1 MRTYVHYG
9 VSISITVCI
18 LLLTG
23 RAMAVVPAENVNT
36 VNDGRI
42 ISGKTYYNTP
52 GAVTSFINSGSG
64 GLWLKSGTTLRGQE
78 VDTTGSLTNNGG
90 AVHLYAPNN
99 VVRVDG
105 NIDLNGL
112 KNGQG
117 AYIGDGGKVFI
128 DSAYLFQNGN
138 IFANG
143 GNGGQV
149 QINVGGMT
157 LGEGAQ
163 IQANGIQGGVVS
175 INSSGPV
182 DLRRNSVIETSG
194 FGFEGSNVI
203 SIEGSLVN
211 VDGLIKAN
219 TTEAR
224 VFQGGTIR
232 LVATGQ
238 TNYQNLKDDLQAA
251 TQNSPGDSSAPTL
264 TAQERMFILQRANN
278 QILNHDGDVVIG
290 RDTTNT
296 TPSYIGQLNANGLT
310 PPSRF
315 NSDPANHGGTI
326 IISAMHDVVNRGQL
340 IANGAR
346 GSLEANPAITNDAV
360 SGGHGGTIS
369 LNAMNNII
377 NDKGRIE
384 ANGGSGVSKAGYID
398 TDGDP
403 FNGMGQVAGIVGG
416 RGGNGGIVAFGYG
429 NTLTNT
435 GGIYADGALG
445 AAGSQPVLNGA
456 GGKGGLVVFSGN
468 ANPTGN
474 GSIDVL
480 GRAGGNN
487 SVSMGGQAGTIV
499 SPNPTTLGQTQVYFQ
514 QGYENGQPVSYRA
527 TQQTQTNEVLVDSD
541 NGDMIALTKN
551 GGNSSTNLLSR
562 LLNANYRTVDNPT
575 GFSSNMLEGHYGMS
589 FANLVVQSSQ
599 NNLALDLNVPAGFPP
614 PSEFGQVSIF
624 EYLGSLTIANN
635 GAVTLPS
642 VPGPYQNTQPRNT
655 NFWMGTHFENGIT
668 RLSLLAKGDVNNTA
682 ASFWNGTVNIATKGN
697 YLGGGV
703 LTTSSNPDYG
713 GTLQAGSIMI
723 KAGNDITQ
731 NTQNGSFLT
740 ADGVLF
746 GGVIRLFALHDIRYN
761 GSHTE
766 DLGIASA
773 ISTNGSLQGGI
784 VTLQAGHDLLINAN
798 ETPQPEWY
806 TTQAITANGIS
817 SINGRGGFVS
827 LKAGN
832 SRHINNVFIEANGGL
847 RNGIV
852 SLDP

>member
-1 MRTYVHYG
+1 
-9 VSISITVCI
+9 
-18 LLLTG
+18 
-23 RAMAVVPAENVNT
+23 VNT
-36 VNDGRI
+36 VNDGRV

-64 GLWLKSGTTLRGQE
+64 GLWLKSGNTLRGQE
-78 VDTTGSLTNNGG
+78 VNTIGNLTNNGG

-105 NIDLNGL
+105 NIDVNAL

-143 GNGGQV
+143 FDGGQV

-157 LGEGAQ
+157 LGTGAQ
-163 IQANGIQGGVVS
+163 IQANGIQHGGGAVS

-194 FGFEGSNVI
+194 FGFEGTSVI
-203 SIEGSLVN
+203 NIEGGLVN
-211 VDGLIKAN
+211 ADGLIKAN
-219 TTEAR
+219 TLEAQT
-224 VFQGGTIR
+224 FQGGTIR

-251 TQNSPGDSSAPTL
+251 TQNSPGDATSPTL
-264 TAQERMFILQRANN
+264 SAQERTFLLQRANS
-278 QILNHDGDVVIG
+278 QIQNHDGDVVIG
-290 RDTTNT
+290 RDTSHA
-296 TPSYIGQLNANGLT
+296 TPSYIGQLNVNGLT

-326 IISAMHDVVNRGQL
+326 IVSAMHDVVNRGQL

-346 GSLEANPAITNDAV
+346 GSQDADPAITNDAV
-360 SGGHGGTIS
+360 SGGNGGTIS
-369 LNAMNNII
+369 LTAMNNII

-384 ANGGSGVSKAGYID
+384 ANGGSGVSKSGYID
-398 TDGDP
+398 LDGNP
-403 FNGMGQVAGIVGG
+403 FDGMGQVAGIVGG
-416 RGGNGGIVAFGYG
+416 RGGDGGIVAFGYG
-429 NTLTNT
+429 NAMTNT

-445 AAGSQPVLNGA
+445 APGSQPVLNGA

-468 ANPTGN
+468 GNPTGN

-487 SVSMGGQAGTIV
+487 SFALGGRAGVIV

-514 QGYENGQPVSYRA
+514 RGYENGQLVSHQA
-527 TQQTQTNEVLVDSD
+527 TQQTQTNEVLVDND

-551 GGNSSTNLLSR
+551 GGSSSTNLLSR
-562 LLNANYRTVDNPT
+562 LMNANYRTVDNPN
-575 GFSSNMLEGHYGMS
+575 GFSSTMLGELYSTS

-599 NNLALDLNVPAGFPP
+599 NNLAMDLNVPPGFPP
-614 PSEFGQVSIF
+614 TSEFGQSPIF
-624 EYLGSLTIANN
+624 EYLGSLTLLNN

-642 VPGPYQNTQPRNT
+642 IPGPYQNTQPSNR

-668 RLSLLAKGDVNNTA
+668 RVSILARGNVNNTA
-682 ASFWNGTVNIATKGN
+682 ASFWDGTVNIATKGN
-697 YLGGGV
+697 YLGGGL
-703 LTTSSNPDYG
+703 LTTSSNPNYG

-723 KAGNDITQ
+723 KAGNDIVQT
-731 NTQNGSFLT
+731 TPNGSFIT
-740 ADGVLF
+740 ADGLLF
-746 GGVIRLFALHDIRYN
+746 GGVIRLAALHDIRYN
-761 GSHTE
+761 GSYL
-766 DLGIASA
+766 DIPGITSA
-773 ISTNGSLQGGI
+773 ISANGSLQGGL
-784 VTLQAGHDLLINAN
+784 VKLQAGHDLLMNAN
-798 ETPQPEWY
+798 EPPHPEWAI
-806 TTQAITANGIS
+806 TQAITANGTS
-817 SINGRGGFVS
+817 VINGRGGFVS
-827 LKAGN
+827 LNAGN
-832 SRHINNVFIEANGGL
+832 SRHVNNVFIEANGGL
-847 RNGIV
+847 RNGTV
-852 SLDP
+852 SLNP